1 MPLQYLAPR
10 RLLKSIIKHSS
21 LRRWQEEWDNG
32 LTGENIN
39 QILHNI
45 CLTPAPWNR
54 QDIILA
60 TGHLP
65 HISNAF
71 TSKNLTA
78 AVGKWAF
85 DSITPP
91 ADHPPLPFTSPN
103 SPRIS
108 KLSGGIKV

>member
-10 RLLKSIIKHSS
+10 RLLQSIIKHSS

-39 QILHNI
+39 QILHNVS
-45 CLTPAPWNR
+45 LTPAPWNR

-78 AVGKWAF
+78 AEGKWAI
-85 DSITPP
+85 DSFTPS
-91 ADHPPLPFTSPN
+91 AAHSPLLFTSLNP
-103 SPRIS
+103 P
-108 KLSGGIKV
+108 